1 MLVTFSV
8 IVSTDRYF
16 ISFVFKRKKM
26 SNNILR
32 KKYLFLS
39 K

>member
-16 ISFVFKRKKM
+16 ISFVFKRKK
-26 SNNILR
+26 NV
-32 KKYLFLS
+32 KQYFT
-39 K
+39 